1 MTGSIMSN
9 SIRPSNDC
17 DSQGLSDLLS
27 VDEALQQI
35 RQDIQPISGFERC
48 PLQQA
53 YNRIVA
59 EPVISPINV
68 PGHVNSAMDGYAVN
82 GNDLPEKDSISLQ
95 VIGTAYAGNP
105 YDGKLEKGQAV
116 RIMTGAVVPKGA
128 DTVVMQ
134 EAVEREADTITLK
147 AGHQAGENVRNIGED
162 IAKGGVVLAPGKKIR
177 AAEMGLL
184 ASLGVGEVTVH
195 RRLRVASFSTGDELC
210 SIGEIPK
217 EGQIFDSNRYS
228 IAGML
233 RALNVEHID
242 MGVIRDDPDAISN
255 AFSTAAKIADVL
267 ITSGGVSV
275 GDADYVKQTLDKLGK
290 VNFWKIKMK
299 PGKPLAF
306 GQLKD
311 AFFFGLPGN
320 PVSVMA
326 TFYEIVQP
334 SLRYMTGEA
343 ATAPLRVKVRCTDK
357 LKSPAR
363 QDFQRGIL
371 EQDGN
376 GELVVRSTGNQG
388 SHILSSMSQANCFI
402 VLSAEC
408 RGVEPGEWVEV
419 EPFEGLF

>member
-1 MTGSIMSN
+1 MSTTQK
-9 SIRPSNDC
+9 PANDC
-17 DSQGLSDLLS
+17 DSQGSSKLLS

-35 RQDIQPISGFERC
+35 LESIEPIQGFERC

-59 EPVISPINV
+59 EPVISPLNV
-68 PGHVNSAMDGYAVN
+68 PNHVNSAMDGYAVN
-82 GNDLPEKDSISLQ
+82 GSELPQSDTVSLQ
-95 VIGTAYAGNP
+95 VVGTAYAGNP
-105 YDGKLEKGQAV
+105 YDGSLTAGQAV
-116 RIMTGAVVPKGA
+116 RIMTGAVVPDGA
-128 DTVVMQ
+128 DTVIMQ
-134 EAVEREADTITLK
+134 EAVERDGDTITLQP
-147 AGHQAGENVRNIGED
+147 GHKAGENVRHIGED

-184 ASLGVGEVTVH
+184 ASLGVGEVTV
-195 RRLRVASFSTGDELC
+195 RRKLRVATFSTGDELC
-210 SIGEIPK
+210 SIGETPV

-233 RALNVEHID
+233 HSLNAEHIN

-255 AFSTAAKIADVL
+255 AFSTAASIADVL

-306 GQLKD
+306 GQLNN
-311 AFFFGLPGN
+311 ALFFGLPGN

-326 TFYEIVQP
+326 TYYEIVQP
-334 SLRYMTGEA
+334 SLRRLMGQESLT
-343 ATAPLRVKVRCTDK
+343 PFRVKVRCIDK

-363 QDFQRGIL
+363 EDFQRGIL
-371 EQDGN
+371 ERDKD

-402 VLSAEC
+402 VVPAEC
-408 RGVEPGEWVEV
+408 RSVEPGELVTV
-419 EPFEGLF
+419 EPFEGLL

>member
-1 MTGSIMSN
+1 MSDTQT
-9 SIRPSNDC
+9 PANDC

-27 VDEALQQI
+27 VDEALAQI
-35 RQDIQPISGFERC
+35 SQALAPIEGFERC
-48 PLQQA
+48 ALQQA
-53 YNRIVA
+53 FNRIVA

-68 PGHVNSAMDGYAVN
+68 PGHVNSAMDGYALN
-82 GNDLPEKDSISLQ
+82 SADLPNAGSATLQ
-95 VIGTAYAGNP
+95 VVGTAFAGKP
-105 YDGKLEKGQAV
+105 YDNALTSGQAV
-116 RIMTGAVVPKGA
+116 RIMTGAVVPQGA

-134 EAVEREADTITLK
+134 ERVERDGDSITLQ
-147 AGHQAGENVRNIGED
+147 AGHQAGENVRHIGED
-162 IAKGGVVLAPGKKIR
+162 IAQGGVVLAPGKKIR
-177 AAEMGLL
+177 AAELGLL
-184 ASLGVGEVTVH
+184 ASLGVGEVTLR

-210 SIGEIPK
+210 SIGEVPR
-217 EGQIFDSNRYS
+217 EGQIYDSNRYS
-228 IAGML
+228 ISGML

-242 MGVIRDDPDAISN
+242 MGVIRDDPDAISD
-255 AFSTAAKIADVL
+255 AFNTAANIADVL

-275 GDADYVKQTLDKLGK
+275 GDADYVKQTLDKLGQ

-306 GQLKD
+306 GKLGK
-311 AFFFGLPGN
+311 ALFFGLPGN

-334 SLRYMTGEA
+334 SLRQLMGQA
-343 ATAPLRVKVRCTDK
+343 ATTPLRVRVRCIDK

-371 EQDGN
+371 EQDEN
-376 GELVVRSTGNQG
+376 GEWVVRSTGNQG

-402 VLSAEC
+402 VLPAQC
-408 RGVEPGEWVEV
+408 RAVEAGEWVDV

>member
-1 MTGSIMSN
+1 MTDTHQTANDYGSQE
-9 SIRPSNDC
+9 R
-17 DSQGLSDLLS
+17 SDLLS

-35 RQDIQPISGFERC
+35 RKTLEPVEGFERC
-48 PLQQA
+48 PLQQTF
-53 YNRIVA
+53 NRIVA

-68 PGHVNSAMDGYAVN
+68 PGHVNSAMDGYAVSST
-82 GNDLPEKDSISLQ
+82 DLPSGDADAVLQ
-95 VIGTAYAGNP
+95 VTGTAFAGNP
-105 YDGKLEKGQAV
+105 FAGTLQNGQAV
-116 RIMTGAVVPKGA
+116 RIMTGAVVPEGA
-128 DTVVMQ
+128 DTVIMQ
-134 EAVEREADTITLK
+134 EAVTREGDSITLQ
-147 AGHQAGENVRNIGED
+147 AGHKAGENVRHIGED
-162 IAKGGVVLAPGKKIR
+162 IAEGGVVLAPGKKIR

-184 ASLGVGEVTVH
+184 ASLGIGEVTVS
-195 RRLRVASFSTGDELC
+195 RRLRVATFSTGDELC
-210 SIGEIPK
+210 SIGEIPR

-233 RALNVEHID
+233 RALNTEHID
-242 MGVIRDDPDAISN
+242 MGVIRDDPEAISN

-275 GDADYVKQTLDKLGK
+275 GDADYVKQTLDKLGQ

-311 AFFFGLPGN
+311 AVFFGLPGN

-334 SLRYMTGEA
+334 SLRHMMGQETH
-343 ATAPLRVKVRCTDK
+343 APLRVKVRCVDK
-357 LKSPAR
+357 LRSPAR

-371 EQDGN
+371 ERDDS
-376 GELVVRSTGNQG
+376 GEWVVRSTGHQG

-402 VLSAEC
+402 VLDAEC